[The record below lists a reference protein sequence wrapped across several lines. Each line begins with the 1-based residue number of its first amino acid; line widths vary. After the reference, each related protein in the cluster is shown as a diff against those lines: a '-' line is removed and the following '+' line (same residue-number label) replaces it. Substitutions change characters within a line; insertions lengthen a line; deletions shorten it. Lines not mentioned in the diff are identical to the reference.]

1 MLKGRHFIGR
11 HLALLRHCVGLSW
24 LTECLTGTF
33 WLTDQNAGTKPLNR
47 DCPGENG
54 TYGKPMKTS
63 FEVNKHRA

>member
-33 WLTDQNAGTKPLNR
+33 WLTDQNAGTKP
-47 DCPGENG
+47 PGLSRR
-54 TYGKPMKTS
+54 KQD
-63 FEVNKHRA
+63 VW